1 MSVWDKF
8 SKHGLPGLVIAAL
21 LYLVVTFHQ
30 DSVITVREVTVS
42 AYQLR
47 NAVEKQTVVLD
58 QLSQLI
64 KEPKYDTVY
73 NTKPRTGSLTRDSVV
88 YGERE
93 RSLADKVQGSVPSGG
108 GPFWVAKER

>member
-1 MSVWDKF
+1 MGIWDKF

-21 LYLVVTFHQ
+21 FYLVVTFHQ

-58 QLSQLI
+58 QLSQI
-64 KEPKYDTVY
+64 MREPKYDTVSH
-73 NTKPRTGSLTRDSVV
+73 RELGSNSF
-88 YGERE
+88 GA
-93 RSLADKVQGSVPSGG
+93 RSLVYSKRGDTLDVKAQGRLPRSGS
-108 GPFWVAKER
+108 PLWVAKER